1 MRVLNPGPGE
11 IADRLGVVARKIVEG
26 GDKDGQFK
34 NELYELLYALY
45 DGQRAGARTDWVEKC
60 IPGIMLDAT
69 NAAIWQLEDRVRE
82 FRNGRPPET
91 TDFSQLTF
99 RIQVLNDRRAKLVK
113 EINAQYGVVREE
125 KL

>member
-26 GDKDGQFK
+26 GDKEGTFK
-34 NELYELLYALY
+34 DELYELLYALY
-45 DGQRAGARTDWVEKC
+45 DGRTKGARTEWVENC
-60 IPGIMLDAT
+60 IPAVMLDAT

-82 FRNGRPPET
+82 FRNGKLPGTE
-91 TDFSQLTF
+91 DFSQLSF
-99 RIQVLNDRRAKLVK
+99 RIQQLNDRRAELVK